1 MEHNKPYGEL
11 QSLDVPEW
19 KWESI
24 SIDFVTSL
32 PSIMSGYD
40 SIWVIIDRLTKF
52 SHFLPINIRFYLEKL
67 ANLYIKN
74 Y

>member
-1 MEHNKPYGEL
+1 VEHNKPYGEL

-40 SIWVIIDRLTKF
+40 SI
-52 SHFLPINIRFYLEKL
+52 
-67 ANLYIKN
+67 
-74 Y
+74 